1 VSKNA
6 NKLGGFAKNQNLT
19 NARGLVEMKIQLWF
33 RITSLLV
40 FLQIALGGLL
50 TFSFIPA
57 LPHIITGF
65 AVLVFAIVIL
75 VMALTLKPP
84 FRPLRGLS
92 IGMVSLIVVQIILG
106 FFTLNTDNQVI
117 AWVHLLV
124 AVGIYGMVIAGTF
137 MSMRLDYRLRDQSGP
152 AVGPQA

>member
-6 NKLGGFAKNQNLT
+6 NKLGGLAKNQKLT
-19 NARGLVEMKIQLWF
+19 DARPVVEMKIQLWF

-106 FFTLNTDNQVI
+106 FFTLDTDNQVI

-124 AVGIYGMVIAGTF
+124 AMGIYGMVIAGTF

-152 AVGPQA
+152 AVGPHA